1 MREHLRRLAR
11 KVAPGAYAALVKVNK
26 LDLDAI
32 EAGSSADLVLKVAEL
47 ERQIFELRQENR
59 RVAELYDLVFARL
72 QEDNPLKA

>member
-1 MREHLRRLAR
+1 M
-11 KVAPGAYAALVKVNK
+11 KVNK